1 MSNTPHFRAYINPQ
15 PALSESEQRTLVEKY
30 QLAESYVQTRVGG
43 DREAWITSLREG
55 NIALVPELFVLAKAI
70 GRKDSRF
77 ADLLKAERL
86 IQDRGAVLMEASSG
100 HSSSDK
106 RHWPAMRDRAH
117 EMLGNAVKKGKVGK
131 QPLGY
136 TDQELESIR
145 GIIDSKNFKNWTE
158 RAGAI
163 VARGIKLPGRTWCY
177 NTLPKLTN
185 HLGVVV
191 PLPPQRKRSSLVYFI
206 KDGDKVKIGHSIKPT
221 VRMTNLETHSKLE
234 LLLTLPGGHN
244 REKQLHKKF
253 HAFRVKGEWFNL
265 VPEIASYIAGAKKRK
280 QAGKGHFVRRRPK

>member
-1 MSNTPHFRAYINPQ
+1 MPHFRAYLNPQ
-15 PALSESEQRTLVEKY
+15 PALSEAEQKALVGKY
-30 QLAESYVQTRVGG
+30 ELAECYIQSRTGG
-43 DREAWITSLREG
+43 DRDAWIASLRDG

-77 ADLLKAERL
+77 ADLLKAERC
-86 IQDRGAVLMEASSG
+86 IRDRGAILMEASSG
-100 HSSSDK
+100 HSASDK

-117 EMLGNAVKKGKVGK
+117 DMLGNAVKKGKVGK

-145 GIIDSKNFKNWTE
+145 GIIDSKNFKNWPE

-177 NTLPKLTN
+177 NVLPKLTN

-191 PLPPQRKRSSLVYFI
+191 PLPPQRKRASLVYFI
-206 KDGDKVKIGHSIKPT
+206 KDGEKVKIGHSIKPT
-221 VRMTNLETHSKLE
+221 VRMKALETHNKLE
-234 LLLTLPGGHN
+234 LLLTIPGGQP
-244 REKQLHKKF
+244 RERQLHAKF
-253 HAFRVKGEWFNL
+253 RAFRTKGEWFNL
-265 VPEIASYIAGAKKRK
+265 VPEITKYIAGLKSRMKRK
-280 QAGKGHFVRRRPK
+280 